1 MDISVRQQALY
12 FLLSVL
18 SGMLTGVVFD
28 FVRAVRNEIKS
39 KFLKNLLDLLF
50 VVAAGAIITVF
61 LFFANGIELR
71 FFIILGIVLGIV
83 LYFFTLTRIFGFVF
97 LINCKFLKFFLQ
109 KLLQPLILLCI
120 MIRKMAVCAGKLAL
134 KIKKFAGKQVV
145 REKKILD
152 SFKKRLKRV

>member
-12 FLLSVL
+12 FLLSAL

-28 FVRAVRNEIKS
+28 FIRAVRNEINS

-50 VVAAGAIITVF
+50 VVVAGAIITIF

-71 FFIILGIVLGIV
+71 FFIILGIVLGII

-97 LINCKFLKFFLQ
+97 LINCKFFRFFLQ
-109 KLLQPLILLCI
+109 KLLQPFILLCI
-120 MIRKMAVCAGKLAL
+120 IIRKMVLCAGKWAL
-134 KIKKFAGKQVV
+134 KLKKFAGKQVV